1 MQLKEDFFGKGV
13 SETTRDTLEREASE
27 GGLSLLANSSQ
38 LGKEIS
44 GGNLSLLANTSM
56 FDKEKSDGIG

>member
-1 MQLKEDFFGKGV
+1 MQLKQDFFGKDE

-38 LGKEIS
+38 IGKEIS
-44 GGNLSLLANTSM
+44 GGNLS
-56 FDKEKSDGIG
+56 